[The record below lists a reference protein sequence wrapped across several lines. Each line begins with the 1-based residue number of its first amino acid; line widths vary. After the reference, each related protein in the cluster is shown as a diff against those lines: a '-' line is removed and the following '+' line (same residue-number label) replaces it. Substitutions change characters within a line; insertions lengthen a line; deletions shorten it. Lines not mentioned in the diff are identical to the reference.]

1 MNWTGW
7 PPKSPGWSDMK
18 SKSSLK
24 VGISGIRG
32 IVGDSL
38 SPQVAARFAAAF
50 GTYAGRARI
59 VVGRDARSSGP
70 MLSRAV
76 MSALLAV
83 GCRPVDIGIC
93 PIPTILLYV
102 KERRALGGV
111 AVTASHNPGEWN
123 GLKFIS
129 GRGLYL
135 NPDETAE
142 FLDIYHQGDFAFV
155 GSEKIRT
162 VEHEDGA
169 PQAHLRRLLRNLD
182 VGAIRKKKLRIVA
195 DCAGGAGAVLMP
207 EFLEELG
214 CRAVLIDAVP
224 DGSCSRPSEPT
235 PENLSEL
242 SRAVIAHRADIG
254 FAQDADAD
262 RLALVDEKGRPMGED
277 MTLALAVRR
286 VLGGKPGP
294 IVVNLSASLAV
305 DDIAREAGVP
315 VYRTK
320 TGETHVV
327 EELLRRKAV
336 VGGEGN
342 GGVVWPAVHPCRDSF
357 AAAGLV
363 LESLAESGRTA
374 SALRHAVPAYVLIKD
389 KIEGTPEQAH
399 RILALLKKRHG
410 RREMSTLDGLKIFL
424 GRSWVHIRPSNT
436 EPVIRIT
443 AEAKTRTA
451 AERLVQSFK
460 DEIRSLS

>member
-1 MNWTGW
+1 
-7 PPKSPGWSDMK
+7 MK

-24 VGISGIRG
+24 VGISGVRG

-70 MLSRAV
+70 MLTEAV
-76 MSALLAV
+76 ISALLAA

-93 PIPTILLYV
+93 PIPTILLFV
-102 KERRALGGV
+102 KDRRALGGV

-135 NPDETAE
+135 NPAETAE
-142 FLDIYHQGDFAFV
+142 FLDIYHQGDFAFA
-155 GSEKIRT
+155 GAEGIRA
-162 VEHEDGA
+162 VEHDDGA
-169 PQAHLRRLLRNLD
+169 PRAHLRRLLRNLD
-182 VGAIRKKKLRIVA
+182 VEAVRKKKLRVVA

-207 EFLEELG
+207 ALLEELG
-214 CRAVLIDAVP
+214 CRTVLIDAVP
-224 DGSCSRPSEPT
+224 DGACSRPSEPT

-242 SRAVIAHRADIG
+242 SRAVVKNRADIG

-277 MTLALAVRR
+277 MTLALAVHR
-286 VLGGKPGP
+286 VLGKKPGP
-294 IVVNLSASLAV
+294 VVVNLSSSMAI
-305 DDIAREAGVP
+305 DDICREAGVP
-315 VYRTK
+315 VFRTK
-320 TGETHVV
+320 IGETHVV

-336 VGGEGN
+336 IGGEGN

-357 AAAGLV
+357 AAAGLI
-363 LESLAESGRTA
+363 LESLAASNRTA
-374 SALRHAVPAYVLIKD
+374 SALRRTIPSYILIKD

-399 RILALLKKRHG
+399 RILARLKKRHG
-410 RREMSTLDGLKIFL
+410 RREISTLDGLKIFF
-424 GRSWVHIRPSNT
+424 GRSWVHVRPSNT

-460 DEIRSLS
+460 DDIRTLI

>member
-1 MNWTGW
+1 
-7 PPKSPGWSDMK
+7 MK

-24 VGISGIRG
+24 VGISGVRG

-59 VVGRDARSSGP
+59 IVGRDARSSGP
-70 MLSRAV
+70 MLTEAV
-76 MSALLAV
+76 FSALLAA

-135 NPDETAE
+135 NPAETAE
-142 FLDIYHQGDFAFV
+142 FLDIYHQGDFAFA
-155 GSEKIRT
+155 GAEGIRT
-162 VEHEDGA
+162 VEREDGA
-169 PQAHLRRLLRNLD
+169 PHAHLRRLLRNLD
-182 VGAIRKKKLRIVA
+182 VEAVRKRKLRVVA
-195 DCAGGAGAVLMP
+195 DCAGGAGSVLMP
-207 EFLEELG
+207 ALLEELG
-214 CRAVLIDAVP
+214 CRTVLIDAVP

-242 SRAVIAHRADIG
+242 SRTVVKNRADIG

-294 IVVNLSASLAV
+294 VVVNLSASLAI

-315 VYRTK
+315 VFRTK
-320 TGETHVV
+320 IGETHVV
-327 EELLRRKAV
+327 EELLRRKAAI
-336 VGGEGN
+336 GGEGN

-357 AAAGLV
+357 AAAGLI
-363 LESLAESGRTA
+363 LESLAASNRTA
-374 SALRHAVPAYVLIKD
+374 SALRRTIPSYVLVKD
-389 KIEGTPEQAH
+389 KVEGTPDQAH
-399 RILALLKKRHG
+399 RILARLKKRHG
-410 RREMSTLDGLKIFL
+410 RREISTLDGLKIFF
-424 GRSWVHIRPSNT
+424 GRSWVHVRPSNT
-436 EPVIRIT
+436 EPFIRIT
-443 AEAKTRTA
+443 AEAKTKAA

-460 DEIRSLS
+460 DDIRELS